1 MIKAVIFDLGRVL
14 IDFDFKIAVER
25 LKKRAPVDM
34 MKLLTFFS
42 AHSPAVD
49 FDRGTIQ
56 EKDFFAA
63 IQKEMNFPTSMEE
76 FIVFWNEIFTEKK
89 EMAELAKS
97 LKGKYKIGIL
107 SNTNPW
113 HLRQLK
119 KKHGWVFDFDAFVA
133 SCEVKMM
140 KPDPEIYKLILGK
153 LGARPEET
161 FYVDD
166 IEENVAA
173 AKNLGMD
180 AVRFRDYESFFEE
193 AKKRNL
199 I

>member
-1 MIKAVIFDLGRVL
+1 MIKAVIFDLGRVM
-14 IDFDFKIAVER
+14 IDFDFRIAVER
-25 LKKRAPVDM
+25 LKKRCPVNM
-34 MKLLTFFS
+34 LKLLDFFT
-42 AHSPAVD
+42 ARSPAAD
-49 FDRGTIQ
+49 FDRGVLDEKTFFEMIQ
-56 EKDFFAA
+56 E
-63 IQKEMNFPTSMEE
+63 EMNFPISMEE

-89 EMAELAKS
+89 EMVDLAKS

-193 AKKRNL
+193 AKKRIL